1 MIIVNTVGG
10 RGLGRGQGQKF
21 GCEYFGEVRDRDWG
35 YQYFRGVGACDR
47 DWGC

>member
-1 MIIVNTVGG
+1 MIIFNTVGG
-10 RGLGRGQGQKF
+10 RGGGRGGAR
-21 GCEYFGEVRDRDWG
+21 GRNLDGEVRDRDWG